1 MVGKVGFV
9 GKMGRRLR
17 LMYEAWR
24 VWWPWWLDIAIVV
37 IAIACITGC
46 RTREMAEVDNH
57 SVVQIRRDTVCLWHR
72 DSIRVLDSVA
82 VYVHNGGDTVYVTTT
97 RWRYRDRVLTDT
109 IYKMRSD
116 TLWRTDSVSVSVPV
130 ERQASRWEQR
140 LMTVA
145 KSATLIGGGV
155 VLFGIGYRFFR
166 RKM

>member
-1 MVGKVGFV
+1 M
-9 GKMGRRLR
+9 RRIAELLR
-17 LMYEAWR
+17 LMAAAWR
-24 VWWPWWLDIAIVV
+24 EYWPWWLDIAIAI
-37 IAIACITGC
+37 IAIACVTGC
-46 RTREMAEVDNH
+46 RTREISEAVNH
-57 SVVQIRRDTVCLWHR
+57 TSVQIQRDTVRLWHR

>member
-1 MVGKVGFV
+1 M
-9 GKMGRRLR
+9 RRITERLR
-17 LMYEAWR
+17 LMYAAWR
-24 VWWPWWLDIAIVV
+24 ECWPWWLNVALVV
-37 IAIACITGC
+37 IAIGVLTGC
-46 RTREMAEVDNH
+46 RTREISEAVNH
-57 SVVQIRRDTVCLWHR
+57 TSVQIQRDTVRLWHR